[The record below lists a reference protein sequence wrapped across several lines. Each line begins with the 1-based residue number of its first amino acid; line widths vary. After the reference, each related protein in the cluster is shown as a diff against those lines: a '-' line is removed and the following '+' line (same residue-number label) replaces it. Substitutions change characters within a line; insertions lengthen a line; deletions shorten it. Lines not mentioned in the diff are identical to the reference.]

1 MNPLRNAI
9 QLLTTLLRYR
19 ANEVQQAIISEPAGA
34 SRIVD
39 LLHDKREVVR
49 NGVVLM
55 LSELTRGNTS
65 LQQLLAY
72 ENTFQLLF
80 DIIELEPVDSIVVED
95 CLFVI
100 LNLLKKNSSN
110 QELFREARYL
120 SLQ

>member
-1 MNPLRNAI
+1 M
-9 QLLTTLLRYR
+9 
-19 ANEVQQAIISEPAGA
+19 
-34 SRIVD
+34 
-39 LLHDKREVVR
+39 VR

-120 SLQ
+120 TPQ